1 MPVEIERKFLV
12 THDGWRRPDPGQR
25 YYQGYLCTGEV
36 TVRVRCAA
44 SRGFLTIKG
53 SSNGSVR
60 PEFEYEIPVNEAE
73 ELLNL
78 CHHPLIE
85 KVRHEVLHSGMVW
98 HVDEFAGENTGLVL
112 AEIELSH
119 PRQAVELPDWIGEE
133 VTSDERYRNSRL
145 ANAPRGAAGVGSPA
159 APSSLKRAER
169 AYCRSDTSIG
179 ETCSDHDKVTGQG
192 ETGGAP
198 ASGKWKDSQEEV
210 GAP

>member
-1 MPVEIERKFLV
+1 MPVETERKFLV

-25 YYQGYLCTGEV
+25 YHQGYLCTGEV
-36 TVRVRCAA
+36 TVRVRRAA

-53 SSNGSVR
+53 SRNGSVR
-60 PEFEYEIPVNEAE
+60 PEFEYEIPVGEAE

-98 HVDEFAGENTGLVL
+98 HVDEFAGENTGLIL

-119 PRQAVELPDWIGEE
+119 PGQAVVLPDWIGEE

-145 ANAPRGAAGVGSPA
+145 ADAPQGDG
-159 APSSLKRAER
+159 
-169 AYCRSDTSIG
+169 RSGQPRSTVLPGTSRTDVLPI
-179 ETCSDHDKVTGQG
+179 
-192 ETGGAP
+192 
-198 ASGKWKDSQEEV
+198 
-210 GAP
+210 